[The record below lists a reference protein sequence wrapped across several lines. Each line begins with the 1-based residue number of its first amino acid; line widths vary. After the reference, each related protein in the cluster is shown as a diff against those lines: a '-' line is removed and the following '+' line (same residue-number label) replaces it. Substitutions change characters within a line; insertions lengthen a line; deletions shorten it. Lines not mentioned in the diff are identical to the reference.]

1 MADRIGIST
10 RALGQFM
17 FAAKMTH
24 VPAEALEGGL
34 IKLNRAMGDAAI
46 GKNKMAAAIL
56 QRLGFSLKDVRS
68 GAVTAADVLP
78 RLAGS
83 FGRTENAAIKT
94 AVAQALL
101 GKGGAALIPML
112 NQGAE
117 AWQGYAK
124 EAAKFRYAFTPQD
137 NRNLEEYEHSTIRL
151 NTAVQG
157 ITNAIAAG
165 LAPVLDPPEQPDGG
179 VDFR

>member
-1 MADRIGIST
+1 
-10 RALGQFM
+10 
-17 FAAKMTH
+17 
-24 VPAEALEGGL
+24 
-34 IKLNRAMGDAAI
+34 MGDAAI

-83 FGRTENAAIKT
+83 FGRTNAAIKT

-117 AWQGYAK
+117 AWGEYAK

-165 LAPVLDPPEQPDGG
+165 LAPVLTPLNNQMAEWISANREWITTGHYRQRSVTSPTC
-179 VDFR
+179 